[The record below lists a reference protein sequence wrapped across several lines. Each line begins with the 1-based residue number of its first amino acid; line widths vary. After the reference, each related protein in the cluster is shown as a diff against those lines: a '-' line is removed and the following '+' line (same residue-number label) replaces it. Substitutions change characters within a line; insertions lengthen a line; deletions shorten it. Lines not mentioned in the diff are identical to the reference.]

1 MKVDAG
7 LGHQLDRVPA
17 ARRNEVDGFDGLR
30 TAEMNHDP
38 FFPLLLAAEH
48 TQKIE
53 LISSIAVGFARS
65 PMLLANIGHDLNAYP
80 RGE

>member
-7 LGHQLDRVPA
+7 LGHQLDRVA
-17 ARRNEVDGFDGLR
+17 ASAKDIEAMGFDGAM

-48 TQKIE
+48 TTKI
-53 LISSIAVGFARS
+53 
-65 PMLLANIGHDLNAYP
+65 
-80 RGE
+80 

>member
-7 LGHQLDRVPA
+7 IGHQLGKIPSIVNKLEA
-17 ARRNEVDGFDGLR
+17 DGYDGVR

-48 TQKIE
+48 SDKLEIA
-53 LISSIAVGFARS
+53 SSIAVAFARS
-65 PMLLANIGHDLNAYP
+65 PMNLANMI
-80 RGE
+80 